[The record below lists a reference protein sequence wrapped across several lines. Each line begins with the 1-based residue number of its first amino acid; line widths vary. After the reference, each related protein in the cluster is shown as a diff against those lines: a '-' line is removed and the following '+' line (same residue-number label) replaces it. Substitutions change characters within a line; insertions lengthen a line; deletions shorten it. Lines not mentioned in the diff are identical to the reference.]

1 MLSKETIDRIDN
13 DAMQYVG
20 ASDMKDYDHEMRTMK
35 SSYIAGATAESLRAL
50 PIVEALEKIR
60 YGIFP
65 MSNMEAI
72 NFINN
77 AMNIAA
83 EALDNYKNNK

>member
-1 MLSKETIDRIDN
+1 MISPEKSIKIKERAEYIF
-13 DAMQYVG
+13 
-20 ASDMKDYDHEMRTMK
+20 KD
-35 SSYIAGATAESLRAL
+35 SPQGNSQVFGYITGATEEALRAL
-50 PIVEALEKIR
+50 PLVEALEKIQ

-77 AMNIAA
+77 AMNMAA
-83 EALDNYKNNK
+83 EALDNYKNNNQ